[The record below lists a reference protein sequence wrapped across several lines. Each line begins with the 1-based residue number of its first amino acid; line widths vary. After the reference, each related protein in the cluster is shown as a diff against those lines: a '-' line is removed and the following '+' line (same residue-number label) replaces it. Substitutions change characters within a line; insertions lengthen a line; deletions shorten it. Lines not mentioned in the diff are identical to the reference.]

1 MGTWSTSGLDLAL
14 ALPAGAGRRVALE
27 QALREAIT
35 SGRLRAGERLP
46 STRTLARDLGA
57 ARGTVAEAYA
67 QLAAEGWLLARHG
80 SGTVVAEVPAT
91 ASRPAA
97 ELDATRPPRFDLG
110 PGVPDLSAF
119 PRRVW
124 LRALRAELASAPDHL
139 MGYEDPRGLER
150 LRHALAG
157 YLARARGVRADPE
170 AIVVCGGFRQGLS
183 LVCRALARDGGL
195 TVALEDPTVPHHRDV
210 VAATGAKSVDVP
222 VDDHGL
228 VLDAL
233 AGLSADVAVVTPAHQ
248 FPLGVTLDPGRRAAL
263 VGWAG
268 ERGRLV
274 LEDDYDGEF
283 RYDRQPI
290 GALQALDPDR
300 VIYAGT
306 ASKTLAPGL
315 RLGWLVVP
323 AALIDRVVAEK
334 TLDDGGSSVLDQL
347 ALAAMIERHDLDRH
361 VRAARQRYRRR
372 RDRLVET
379 LGRRAPAVH
388 VRGIAAGLHAVLELP
403 PRSRSEDELVEAAAR
418 RGLALM
424 SLASCRRAARPA
436 PPALV
441 VGYATPPEHAYDAA
455 LGALARLLSE

>member
-1 MGTWSTSGLDLAL
+1 M
-14 ALPAGAGRRVALE
+14 
-27 QALREAIT
+27 
-35 SGRLRAGERLP
+35 
-46 STRTLARDLGA
+46 
-57 ARGTVAEAYA
+57 
-67 QLAAEGWLLARHG
+67 
-80 SGTVVAEVPAT
+80 
-91 ASRPAA
+91 
-97 ELDATRPPRFDLG
+97 
-110 PGVPDLSAF
+110 PDLSAF

-195 TVALEDPTVPHHRDV
+195 TVALEDPTVSHHRDV

-233 AGLSADVAVVTPAHQ
+233 ADLSADVAVVTPAHQ

-268 ERGRLV
+268 ERGKLV

-424 SLASCRRAARPA
+424 SLASCRRAVRPA

-441 VGYATPPEHAYDAA
+441 VGYATPPEHAYEAA
-455 LGALARLLSE
+455 LAALARLLSE